1 MIGCSIFSAYYLPDF
16 GRVVFQRHCLCPVD
30 NSFQPAASSSPKWH
44 LANNIGSEV
53 LLEAL
58 GLFQA
63 ADKQQEIYIPLL
75 CSVHLGQLSQ
85 ESVLT
90 LLCCG
95 KCIQSRSS
103 WSQGALLLKDHYQII
118 IAEILALHSGWTNCE
133 GCIERHFHFFFKGSL
148 FPAFLFRSSVWLVTH
163 MWFSEN
169 GTSFRSLSYIQG
181 CPIFL
186 RILCSDLYFRWI
198 LLEDKHHTLNNV
210 TSLLDVLLSYY
221 PSTNNALLFFLN

>member
-133 GCIERHFHFFFKGSL
+133 GCIERHFHLFFQRLIVPCVSL
-148 FPAFLFRSSVWLVTH
+148 QELCVVSDPHVILWKWYKLQKSVLYSG
-163 MWFSEN
+163 M
-169 GTSFRSLSYIQG
+169 SYISQ
-181 CPIFL
+181 
-186 RILCSDLYFRWI
+186 D
-198 LLEDKHHTLNNV
+198 
-210 TSLLDVLLSYY
+210 SLLGFV
-221 PSTNNALLFFLN
+221 F